1 MAGSEKTPGDEVKLE
16 RSVGLLSGIGLTMGT
31 MIGSGIFAS
40 VSGVVESSG
49 SIGLALVIWAL
60 SGLIALLGAM
70 SYCELCTMIT
80 KSGGEY
86 QYLNEAFGPIP
97 AFLFSWTAVIIL
109 RPAQCAAI
117 SLTFASYFGWTLQ
130 ANIFKLFSQ
139 FYNAYSIQ
147 KFA

>member
-1 MAGSEKTPGDEVKLE
+1 MAAEKSPGDEVKLE

-40 VSGVVESSG
+40 APGVVQFCG
-49 SIGLALVIWAL
+49 SVGLALVIWAV
-60 SGLIALLGAM
+60 SGVIALLGAI

-117 SLTFASYFGWTLQ
+117 SLTFANYFG
-130 ANIFKLFSQ
+130 KYFS
-139 FYNAYSIQ
+139 
-147 KFA
+147 KVT